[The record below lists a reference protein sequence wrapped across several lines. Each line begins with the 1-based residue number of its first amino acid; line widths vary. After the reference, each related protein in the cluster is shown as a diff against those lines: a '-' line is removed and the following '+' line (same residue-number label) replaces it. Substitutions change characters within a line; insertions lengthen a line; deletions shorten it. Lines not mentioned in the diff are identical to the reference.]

1 MTDSQNSPVYPMHSG
16 EGHFA
21 VINGNFVCIKYWPS
35 VIPGEAGQYTA
46 AVDAFLEDDDNQYQ
60 SFDRL
65 ADAVAWAVATAQ
77 THQGQADPP
86 SKIVHWEMR
95 HGLAITVTETDDG
108 GYESET
114 FPMWHDIDPSPIRD
128 VKRFPTRDEA
138 LQYAR
143 DSADAGWQ
151 GFVNY
156 HRIISEIGEALASQ
170 IGNPADQE

>member
-1 MTDSQNSPVYPMHSG
+1 MTDAQNSPVYPMRSG

-21 VINGNFVCIKYWPS
+21 VINGNFVYIRYWPS
-35 VIPGEAGQYTA
+35 VIGDGADRYSA
-46 AVDAFLEDDDNQYQ
+46 HVDAFLQDDDNQYQ
-60 SFDRL
+60 SFDNL

-77 THQGQADPP
+77 THQGRAHPR

-95 HGLAITVTETDDG
+95 HGLAVTVSETDDG

-128 VKRFPTRDEA
+128 VKRFATRDEA

-143 DSADAGWQ
+143 DSADVGWQ

-156 HRIISEIGEALASQ
+156 HRIISEIGDALAAQ
-170 IGNPADQE
+170 IGDPAPQE